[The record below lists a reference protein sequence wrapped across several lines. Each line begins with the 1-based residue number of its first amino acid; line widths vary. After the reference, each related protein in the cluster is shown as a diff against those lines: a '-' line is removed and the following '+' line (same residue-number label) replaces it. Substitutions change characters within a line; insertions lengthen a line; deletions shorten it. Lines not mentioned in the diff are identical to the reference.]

1 MKRKELTQQL
11 REAVKNRN
19 YYSQRDIYFVNES
32 TLGKKFKDK
41 DNARHEFEIG
51 KFAFD
56 NGVQVPEPYELIS
69 PDLILRRLFDNY
81 ALKSWFILIERI
93 KGVQINQI
101 NDEEIRKE
109 ALRQLET
116 EIAKLFDLRIYPY
129 GCVYP
134 DKSLFDTTKKKL
146 YLIDFED
153 WRKSPKDQP
162 FDRNKSL
169 KYDY

>member
-1 MKRKELTQQL
+1 MTQSL
-11 REAVKNRN
+11 LATTFDATADSFERERFTV
-19 YYSQRDIYFVNES
+19 
-32 TLGKKFKDK
+32 L
-41 DNARHEFEIG
+41 
-51 KFAFD
+51 
-56 NGVQVPEPYELIS
+56 
-69 PDLILRRLFDNY
+69 
-81 ALKSWFILIERI
+81 
-93 KGVQINQI
+93 
-101 NDEEIRKE
+101 EEIRKE